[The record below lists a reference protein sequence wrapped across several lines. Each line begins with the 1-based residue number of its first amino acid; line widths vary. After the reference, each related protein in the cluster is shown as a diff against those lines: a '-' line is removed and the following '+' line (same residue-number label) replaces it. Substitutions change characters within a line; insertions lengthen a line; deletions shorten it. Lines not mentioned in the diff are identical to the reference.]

1 MREKCCGTCE
11 YNKYGIEGC
20 TDETIDFNW
29 VCSNPESEFYTDYI
43 EYSHVCDDWEE
54 RN

>member
-1 MREKCCGTCE
+1 MCEKCCGTCE
-11 YNKYGIEGC
+11 YNKYAAKGY
-20 TDETIDFNW
+20 TDEAIEFNW